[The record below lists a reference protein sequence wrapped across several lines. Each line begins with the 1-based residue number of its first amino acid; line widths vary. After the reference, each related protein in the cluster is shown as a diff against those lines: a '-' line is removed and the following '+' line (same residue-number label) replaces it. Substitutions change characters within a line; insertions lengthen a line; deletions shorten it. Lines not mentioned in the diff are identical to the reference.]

1 MHHSFKSLSW
11 TAGLGEGLRVRPM
24 SPDLINFPS
33 SKAHSSYYPLLTD
46 DHCVKELPEKDL
58 IEGLREGD
66 ERIFKFIFD
75 QYYRPLTVF
84 ALKYVPD
91 VEEAKEIV
99 QDFFVRLWSR
109 HADLNIRFS
118 LKMYLYQSVKNAALN
133 YIEMNKVAQRRLG
146 QYAAPLTSTD
156 NALEHMMAAEQEE
169 MLMRAI
175 DALPEKCRQIFL
187 LSRMQRLSNQAIA
200 TQLNISIKT
209 VEGQISIALKRLAE
223 WLITLLFF
231 IS

>member
-1 MHHSFKSLSW
+1 MNELSEED
-11 TAGLGEGLRVRPM
+11 LVRR
-24 SPDLINFPS
+24 
-33 SKAHSSYYPLLTD
+33 
-46 DHCVKELPEKDL
+46 
-58 IEGLREGD
+58 LREGD

-84 ALKYVPD
+84 TLKYVPD

-109 HADLNIRFS
+109 HAELDIRFS

-133 YIEMNKVAQRRLG
+133 YIEKNKVAQRRLG
-146 QYAAPLTSTD
+146 QYSAPLASTD

-175 DALPEKCRQIFL
+175 DALPEKCREIFL

-200 TQLNISIKT
+200 NQLDISVKT

-223 WLITLLFF
+223 WLITFLIF

>member
-1 MHHSFKSLSW
+1 VNDLS
-11 TAGLGEGLRVRPM
+11 
-24 SPDLINFPS
+24 
-33 SKAHSSYYPLLTD
+33 
-46 DHCVKELPEKDL
+46 EKDL
-58 IEGLREGD
+58 IERLREGD
-66 ERIFKFIFD
+66 ERIFKVIFD

-84 ALKYVPD
+84 TLRYVPD
-91 VEEAKEIV
+91 IEEAKEIV
-99 QDFFVRLWSR
+99 QEFFVRLWSR
-109 HADLNIRFS
+109 HAQLNIHFS

-133 YIEMNKVAQRRLG
+133 YIETNKVAQRRLE
-146 QYAAPLTSTD
+146 QYSAPLSSTD

-175 DALPEKCRQIFL
+175 DGLPEKCREIFL
-187 LSRMQRLSNQAIA
+187 LSRMHRLSNQAIA

-231 IS
+231 FF

>member
-1 MHHSFKSLSW
+1 M
-11 TAGLGEGLRVRPM
+11 
-24 SPDLINFPS
+24 
-33 SKAHSSYYPLLTD
+33 
-46 DHCVKELPEKDL
+46 
-58 IEGLREGD
+58 IERLREGD

-84 ALKYVPD
+84 TLKYVPD
-91 VEEAKEIV
+91 IEEAKEIV

-109 HADLNIRFS
+109 RADINIRFS

-133 YIEMNKVAQRRLG
+133 YIEANKVAQRRLH
-146 QYAAPLTSTD
+146 QYSTPLTSTD
-156 NALEHMMAAEQEE
+156 NALERMMAAEQEE

-175 DALPEKCRQIFL
+175 DALPLKCREIFL

-200 TQLNISIKT
+200 NQLGISIKT

-223 WLITLLFF
+223 WLITLLLFV
-231 IS
+231 S

>member
-1 MHHSFKSLSW
+1 
-11 TAGLGEGLRVRPM
+11 M
-24 SPDLINFPS
+24 SEEDL
-33 SKAHSSYYPLLTD
+33 
-46 DHCVKELPEKDL
+46 V
-58 IEGLREGD
+58 GRLREGD

-84 ALKYVPD
+84 TLKYVPD

-109 HADLNIRFS
+109 HAELNIRFS

-133 YIEMNKVAQRRLG
+133 YIETNKTAQRRLG
-146 QYAAPLTSTD
+146 EYSAPLTSTD

-175 DALPEKCRQIFL
+175 DTLPQKCREIFV
-187 LSRMQRLSNQAIA
+187 LSRMQRLSNKAIA
-200 TQLNISIKT
+200 TQLDISLKT
-209 VEGQISIALKRLAE
+209 VEAQISIALKRLAE

-231 IS
+231 IH